1 MSLDDLYQ
9 SLILDHNRRPRNQG
23 PLDGADREVHGHNP
37 LCGDQVTIR
46 LRMDG
51 STIAD
56 IRFEGSGC
64 AISRAS
70 ASMMTTAVKGR
81 TTAQALAIFD
91 RFHELVTGT
100 AAADGTAAAHG
111 AAANGAATTGAA
123 PSADANADDG
133 AAVELP
139 KGLAAF
145 AGVARFPLRVKCA
158 TMAWHALRSAL
169 VEPAAA
175 AAAAGD
181 LAGGGAAVNAAPRGA
196 TDGAA
201 TS

>member
-23 PLDGADREVHGHNP
+23 PLEGADREVHGHNP

-56 IRFEGSGC
+56 VRFEGSGC
-64 AISRAS
+64 AISKAS

-81 TTAQALAIFD
+81 STAQALSIFD

-100 AAADGTAAAHG
+100 TV
-111 AAANGAATTGAA
+111 TTGD
-123 PSADANADDG
+123 PPTDD
-133 AAVELP
+133 AVELP

-169 VEPAAA
+169 VDPAAA
-175 AAAAGD
+175 TAAAGD
-181 LAGGGAAVNAAPRGA
+181 AASGAT

>member
-23 PLDGADREVHGHNP
+23 PLEGADREVHGHNP

-56 IRFEGSGC
+56 VRFEGSGC

-81 TTAQALAIFD
+81 TTAEALAIFD
-91 RFHELVTGT
+91 RFHELVTGV
-100 AAADGTAAAHG
+100 
-111 AAANGAATTGAA
+111 AATDGDAPAA
-123 PSADANADDG
+123 VAPPARDAD
-133 AAVELP
+133 VELP

-169 VEPAAA
+169 
-175 AAAAGD
+175 AG
-181 LAGGGAAVNAAPRGA
+181 
-196 TDGAA
+196 
-201 TS
+201 

>member
-23 PLDGADREVHGHNP
+23 PLEGADREVHGHNP

-56 IRFEGSGC
+56 VRFEGSGC

-81 TTAQALAIFD
+81 TTAQALTIFD
-91 RFHELVTGT
+91 RFHELVTGI
-100 AAADGTAAAHG
+100 AGTGGDPAG
-111 AAANGAATTGAA
+111 
-123 PSADANADDG
+123 D
-133 AAVELP
+133 AVEFP
-139 KGLAAF
+139 RGLAAF

-169 VEPAAA
+169 DEPAPGGDAA
-175 AAAAGD
+175 SGDAASGDAASGD
-181 LAGGGAAVNAAPRGA
+181 AASGDAASGDA
-196 TDGAA
+196 ASGDAASGDASDGAA